1 MKDPT
6 QWLQVFIILCAAL
19 GLALLVAAHWID
31 KLQSRVSRLE
41 TAHAALRDGVLK
53 ILNDEDYED
62 YMRKTTHKR
71 SAQRPARSRT
81 RGTADSANH

>member
-1 MKDPT
+1 MKDPAH
-6 QWLQVFIILCAAL
+6 WLQVFIILCAAL
-19 GLALLVAAHWID
+19 TLALLLAAHWID

-71 SAQRPARSRT
+71 SAQRPARSGVR
-81 RGTADSANH
+81 RGGDTTDH